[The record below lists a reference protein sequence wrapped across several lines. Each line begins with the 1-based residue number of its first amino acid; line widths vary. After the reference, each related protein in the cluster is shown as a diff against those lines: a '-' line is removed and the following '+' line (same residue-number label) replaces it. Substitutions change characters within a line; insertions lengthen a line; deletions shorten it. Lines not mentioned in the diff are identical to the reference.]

1 MQELEIKR
9 GNVKNIEGEKLKE
22 LMIKYFKEV
31 SKDGDKLVAN
41 FGAMKP
47 ICVWLKG
54 KNVICVE
61 IVTDKD
67 AKPSDAMDTIRAK
80 NGFLEEAT
88 GFTSGE
94 RAKRLKKMAKDGS
107 L

>member
-1 MQELEIKR
+1 MQEFDIKR
-9 GNVKNIEGEKLKE
+9 GNAKNIEGDKLKE
-22 LMIKYFKEV
+22 LMIKYFKDV

-41 FGAMKP
+41 YKAMKP

-54 KNVICVE
+54 KNIICVE
-61 IVTDKD
+61 ITTDKD
-67 AKPSDAMDTIRAK
+67 AKESDAMDTIKAK

-94 RAKRLKKMAKDGS
+94 RAKRLKKKANEGS